1 MPKRGTDGRHG
12 FESRQLRRAGGV
24 SLRRTVMTLARMA
37 ANNSYAALFFT
48 LFFAETVDRQLI
60 AGSFIC
66 SGKQFFLC
74 GVVSLQFL

>member
-1 MPKRGTDGRHG
+1 
-12 FESRQLRRAGGV
+12 
-24 SLRRTVMTLARMA
+24 MTLARMA

-66 SGKQFFLC
+66 SGKQFFCVVLC
-74 GVVSLQFL
+74 PYNFYETGCSAAYYNKNYVYRQTVFYPVFFV